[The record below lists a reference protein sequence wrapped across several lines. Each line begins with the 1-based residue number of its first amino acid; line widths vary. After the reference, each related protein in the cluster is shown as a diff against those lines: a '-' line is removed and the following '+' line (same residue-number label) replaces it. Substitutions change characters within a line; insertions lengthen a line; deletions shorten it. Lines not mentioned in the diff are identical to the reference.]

1 MTLINSPRRTEWRS
15 ILKRQRTFNKS
26 RKFDFPPEVNLPDQP
41 NLEVIM
47 ETKLVGVII
56 SDDLKWQKNTDYICQ
71 RARTKLWTLRRL
83 KKLNFDLFHI
93 LDVYTKEVR
102 SLLEL
107 AVPVWHS
114 GLTRLQSAQ
123 IERVQKTAFHII
135 LGDEY
140 SGYDFACILLWMETL
155 EQRRLRL
162 CIKFTNT
169 WAKPSKVKEIICRTN
184 CFRKSALPY
193 LSSLLNSTWQH
204 LRTFKRVI
212 SVFHGN

>member
-1 MTLINSPRRTEWRS
+1 
-15 ILKRQRTFNKS
+15 
-26 RKFDFPPEVNLPDQP
+26 
-41 NLEVIM
+41 M

-140 SGYDFACILLWMETL
+140 SGYDFACILLGMETL
-155 EQRRLRL
+155 EQRRLKL
-162 CIKFTNT
+162 CIKFAKKDLKSQKTMFIKTKKTTNT
-169 WAKPSKVKEIICRTN
+169 RAKPSKVKEIICRTN
-184 CFRKSALPY
+184 RFRKSALPY
-193 LSSLLNSTWQH
+193 LSSLLNST
-204 LRTFKRVI
+204 
-212 SVFHGN
+212 